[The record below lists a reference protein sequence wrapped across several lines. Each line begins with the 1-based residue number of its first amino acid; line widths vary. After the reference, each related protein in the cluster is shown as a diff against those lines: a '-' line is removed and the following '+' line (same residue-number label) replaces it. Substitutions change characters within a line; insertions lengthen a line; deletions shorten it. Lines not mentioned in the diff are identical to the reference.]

1 MAKKKVGVKNKSK
14 DEGDKDKSNSDRSDR
29 ILRPRNVAKGER
41 NADEKPK
48 GRTLTVKK
56 GNSTIRDG
64 AEKGETSEVARTP
77 AKRNRNSGANEKGK
91 SILRSSD
98 RVLRSHG
105 GSIVDEEAKGKR
117 KYVAEEESSEKSKT
131 KRRNVDKESNRN
143 AGGNEK
149 GKGILISSERSR
161 ILDKKAK
168 GKGKLVAEEGNKA
181 KPRVESSYNLRA
193 RKAVLS
199 FQRVGSSESGF
210 LQVVGKRVKVFRS
223 GLRRWVTG
231 NIESY
236 DDKKELHKVLYDDG
250 ELEELNLKTRRF
262 EVEAMPDE
270 ASTLSSRHELNT
282 GKKPMQSVGASVDA
296 MRKNTKR
303 GKETT
308 TTVQKKNAAR
318 KGQSNAGTK

>member
-14 DEGDKDKSNSDRSDR
+14 DEGDKDKSNSDRSGR
-29 ILRPRNVAKGER
+29 ILRPRNVAEGER
-41 NADEKPK
+41 NADEKAK
-48 GRTLTVKK
+48 GRALTVKT
-56 GNSTIRDG
+56 GNLTICDG

-77 AKRNRNSGANEKGK
+77 AKRNRNSSANEKGK

-105 GSIVDEEAKGKR
+105 GSIGKR
-117 KYVAEEESSEKSKT
+117 KYVTEEESSEKSKT

-143 AGGNEK
+143 AGGNDK

-161 ILDKKAK
+161 ILDEKAK

-199 FQRVGSSESGF
+199 FQRVGLSESGF

-270 ASTLSSRHELNT
+270 ASTLSSRHERNT

-308 TTVQKKNAAR
+308 STVQKKNPAR
-318 KGQSNAGTK
+318 KGQSNAGTKK